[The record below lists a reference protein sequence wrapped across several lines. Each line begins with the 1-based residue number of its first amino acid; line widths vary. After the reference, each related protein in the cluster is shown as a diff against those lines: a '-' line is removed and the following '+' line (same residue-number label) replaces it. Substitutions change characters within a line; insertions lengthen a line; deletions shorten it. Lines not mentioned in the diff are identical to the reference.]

1 MGTCNSV
8 RITRIHVLNR
18 QFQNPIRNYEYTD
31 PDVYIFPVTM
41 SFMFQMISKLY
52 FFYYLNICLMSTRN
66 NWEEIYYMYL
76 VSRNFTIFVSLI
88 LLCVIL
94 HGFLYYIKHLTVTI
108 FTINNLTQFYALK
121 TLNMF
126 PLPNQS
132 EKLTAVRN
140 NYTMIE
146 MRNELLSIFNWS

>member
-1 MGTCNSV
+1 
-8 RITRIHVLNR
+8 
-18 QFQNPIRNYEYTD
+18 
-31 PDVYIFPVTM
+31 
-41 SFMFQMISKLY
+41 
-52 FFYYLNICLMSTRN
+52 
-66 NWEEIYYMYL
+66 MYL

-88 LLCVIL
+88 LLCMIL

-121 TLNMF
+121 TLNIF
-126 PLPNQS
+126 SLPNQS

-146 MRNELLSIFNWS
+146 MRNELLSIFN